1 MDMPRYEI
9 VELDIY
15 DDFFF
20 PTIEEYNT
28 KDELRKRLQE
38 LLVTHQIIE
47 ISDQVY
53 KNRRDTV
60 CIALER
66 KKQDI

>member
-15 DDFFF
+15 DDFF
-20 PTIEEYNT
+20 PTIEEYNI

-38 LLVTHQIIE
+38 LLVTHDIIE

-53 KNRRDTV
+53 RNRRDTV